1 MTNPESV
8 IYLDHNA
15 STPVHPAVLEE
26 MLPYLG
32 EHFGNPS
39 SGHIYGQRARAAV
52 ERAREQVASLLACQ
66 PDEIVFTS
74 GGTEASNLAIRGAL
88 ERASPRRHVVTST
101 VEHPATSSSCNLV
114 ERHGVEVTRLPV
126 DVFGRILVEEARP
139 FVRSDTALVTIMFA
153 QNEVGTLMPLAA
165 LADLAHE
172 RGALIH
178 TDAAQ
183 AVGKIPTRVDVLGVD
198 LLSVAGHKL
207 YAPTGVGALFVR
219 RGTPLAP
226 VLVGAGHERGL
237 RPGTENVSFIVGLG
251 AACELAAADLTDEA
265 DRQRALRDELWD
277 ALHEAV
283 PAIKLNGH
291 PSQCVPNTL
300 NVSFPGVRG
309 CDVLAKAPE
318 IAASTGSACH
328 DGTELPSPVL
338 LAMGID
344 AATALGAIRLSLGRG
359 TTREQIRRAGRA
371 LARAFLEVERS
382 DDRPAS
388 ASRNRM
394 PVHRPA
400 SRPTPKQGE
409 GDARPAKRRRLS

>member
-1 MTNPESV
+1 MAQALTRRPKQRKPARDDGQSP

-15 STPVHPAVLEE
+15 TTPVHPAVLDA
-26 MLPYLG
+26 MLPYLR

-39 SGHIYGQRARAAV
+39 SGHIFGQRARTAV
-52 ERAREQVASLLACQ
+52 ERAREQVASLLACH

-88 ERASPRRHVVTST
+88 ERSSPRRHVVTST
-101 VEHPATSSSCNLV
+101 VEHPATSSSCNLM

-126 DVFGRILVEEARP
+126 DVFGRVLVEEARP
-139 FVRSDTALVTIMFA
+139 FVRSDTALVTIMLA

-165 LADLAHE
+165 LADLAHG

-183 AVGKIPTRVDVLGVD
+183 AVGKIPTRVDELGVD

-237 RPGTENVSFIVGLG
+237 RPGTENVPFIVGLG

-265 DRQRALRDELWD
+265 DRQRALRGELWD
-277 ALHEAV
+277 TLREAI
-283 PAIKLNGH
+283 PSITLNGH
-291 PSQCVPNTL
+291 PVERVPNTL
-300 NVSFPGVRG
+300 NVSFPGARG
-309 CDVLAKAPE
+309 CDVLALAPE

-328 DGTELPSPVL
+328 EGAEVPSPVL
-338 LAMGID
+338 LAMGVGM
-344 AATALGAIRLSLGRG
+344 ARALGAVRLSLGRA
-359 TTREQIRRAGRA
+359 TTRDQIHQAARALTRAYREIGGRA
-371 LARAFLEVERS
+371 
-382 DDRPAS
+382 
-388 ASRNRM
+388 
-394 PVHRPA
+394 
-400 SRPTPKQGE
+400 
-409 GDARPAKRRRLS
+409 